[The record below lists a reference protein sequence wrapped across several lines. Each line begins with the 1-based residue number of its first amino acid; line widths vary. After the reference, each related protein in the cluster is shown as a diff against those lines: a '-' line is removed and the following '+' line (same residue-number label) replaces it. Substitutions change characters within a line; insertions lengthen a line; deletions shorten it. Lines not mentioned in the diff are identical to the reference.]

1 MAITKAVR
9 LIKNARLWEFDK
21 QDTEMLSEI
30 VDNNLREMGIN
41 PESFSFAIDVDYIEE
56 DRHIRE
62 VE

>member
-9 LIKNARLWEFDK
+9 LVKNVSLWEFDK

-30 VDNNLREMGIN
+30 VDSNLREMGIN

-56 DRHIRE
+56 E
-62 VE
+62 SET